1 MLEDVY
7 VSDEPKRLARVGS
20 FFMIPLSALLRHGA

>member
-7 VSDEPKRLARVGS
+7 LSDEPKRLARVGS
-20 FFMIPLSALLRHGA
+20 FFMIPLSALP

>member
-7 VSDEPKRLARVGS
+7 LSDEPKLLARVESS
-20 FFMIPLSALLRHGA
+20 FMNPLSALLRHGT